1 MFSRGN
7 FIEFQIYV
15 FLFLLIH
22 LFTSVYGNDLEA
34 DAGLTGKVIE
44 KGTDSPMAYVNIIL
58 FFTDDSSQAAGV
70 VSNPD
75 GVFSINNIV
84 PGNYYLELSFLGF
97 HKKVISDI
105 DLNRGKTTDIG
116 TIILSPKTF
125 EIDDVVVES
134 QRAAVTYEIDKKVI
148 NVSEQLTST
157 SGSAV
162 DILENVPSVT
172 VDIEGNVALRG
183 SGNFT
188 VLVDGKPTILDP
200 AEILEQIP
208 AGSVE
213 SIEIITNP
221 SAKYDPEGTAGIMNL
236 ILKKNKRGGLSS
248 LFELNGGL
256 KERYGGQV
264 MIDYRTRMLSMTF
277 GAEYGYRKGF
287 ADQRD
292 INRTVYE
299 GILSNRTTEGKRNR
313 SRERLGL
320 RGEIGL
326 DLSDKDFLRV
336 GGRYRDRSSKGSS
349 ELSFA
354 EWYDD
359 QSSVN
364 YYNSFSDRYRGGDQY
379 SLNAGYEHQF
389 QGKSN
394 TLKVEIQYESDEGDE
409 ESSNL
414 LYDSGMNV
422 TEGQKNSERGPGTE
436 FNAKLDYLY
445 NPDDNFKFEAGYKNE
460 LDNSEE
466 STGLYYYNIS
476 SGLYEIQDQYSNFV
490 DYKRNEHALY
500 STIGGKNGGFG
511 YQAGFRAEYTDREI
525 KTLADNQ
532 NFKIDRWD
540 FFPTFHLS
548 WQITDGHQIMA
559 SYTRRINR
567 PRGWYLEPF
576 ETWMDAYNV
585 RKGNPGLRPEYTNSW
600 EFGYQ
605 ALLGKTIFSAETYYR
620 DEHNTIERL
629 RSVYA
634 DNVTLHS
641 LDNVGT
647 SSSLGAEL
655 MLNFD
660 VLKDWNSNLM
670 GNIFD
675 YNIKGKI
682 FDSPFERN
690 SFNWNL
696 RFNNIINL
704 SATTKVQLN
713 AIYNSPSVSSQGKR
727 EEFYMIN
734 LAVKYEIIK
743 GMLSATLQFR
753 DILDNAKYE
762 YTAESAGYY
771 SYSFRKREYPQ
782 IRLNFRFSFNRNERR
797 DEDAG
802 GRNETGGDEDWS
814 GQ

>member
-7 FIEFQIYV
+7 FIGFQIYV
-15 FLFLLIH
+15 SVFLLSL
-22 LFTSVYGNDLEA
+22 LFTSAYGNDLKAE
-34 DAGLTGKVIE
+34 AGLTGKVIE

-58 FFTDDSSQAAGV
+58 FFSDDSSQAAGV
-70 VSNPD
+70 VSNSD
-75 GVFSINNIV
+75 GVFSINNLN
-84 PGNYYLELSFLGF
+84 PGNYYLELSFIGF

-264 MIDYRTRMLSMTF
+264 MIDYRNRMLSMTI

-299 GILSNRTTEGKRNR
+299 GILSNRTTDGKRNR

-326 DLSDKDFLRV
+326 DLTEKDFLRI
-336 GGRYRDRSSKGSS
+336 GGRYRNRSSKGSS
-349 ELSFA
+349 ELSFT
-354 EWYDD
+354 EWYGD

-466 STGLYYYNIS
+466 STGLYYYNVS

-500 STIGGKNGGFG
+500 STIGGKSGGFG

-525 KTLADNQ
+525 KTLSDNQ
-532 NFKIDRWD
+532 SFKIDRWD
-540 FFPTFHLS
+540 LFPTFHLS
-548 WQITDGHQIMA
+548 WQITNGHQLMA

-585 RKGNPGLRPEYTNSW
+585 RKGNAGLQPEYTNSW

-641 LDNVGT
+641 LDNVGA

-660 VLKDWNSNLM
+660 ALKDWNSNLM

-690 SFNWNL
+690 SFNWDL

-704 SATTKVQLN
+704 SASTKVQVN

-782 IRLNFRFSFNRNERR
+782 ISLNFRFSFNRNKRR
-797 DEDAG
+797 EESAG
-802 GRNETGGDEDWS
+802 RRNETGGDEDWG